1 MLHKRK
7 TLVVALAMIGA
18 TYAASAFADDADS
31 SSTTSSA
38 AANRVEVTGT
48 YLRGIKQQGANP
60 VTVIKT
66 EDLTKQG
73 IVNVEQAVAA
83 IAANTSAIT
92 AATSVGTDNGGAAF
106 ADLRGLGEQ
115 YTLVLLDGRRMAN
128 QASNGLAVD
137 LNAIPLATID
147 HIDVYK
153 GGASATYGTDAIAG
167 VINFVTKKSV
177 QGATI
182 EARILDPQ
190 HPGGMTKEVSVTGG
204 KGSLVDD
211 GFNVYG
217 SFTASKTNEI
227 KTSDRDFA
235 SNRLNPQGVSS
246 NTFPSNFV
254 PLDGNG
260 KPLNIPG
267 QFDDKGNP
275 VPYGTLNTT
284 APNCQPPVLVGNG
297 TGKAC
302 REQTPLFYGIQPEIE
317 QYTLTGKASKQINE
331 DNLVALQYIGTQT
344 TTKTRIAPTP
354 LLTYTNDF
362 FNLPST
368 SPYFGLANAPAG
380 TDSLELH
387 SRSIPAGDRLDEV
400 VSTTQRIM
408 ATADGM
414 IGDWA
419 YAGGLAYSQNQVRH
433 YLTGGYVDG
442 SKLQDAF
449 NDGTLNPFGD
459 SAAGAWD
466 SVALN
471 GKIEEDKYA
480 TTLADFHVNKDIF
493 ALPAG
498 NVQFAAGVEARHE
511 SLDANFTPLAAQA
524 LSTGL
529 ESSKNTSGSRNSQA
543 IFAQFDIP
551 VTEKFNAGLA
561 VRDDYFSDFGN
572 TVNPEV
578 KFTYQPIE
586 QIKFRGNASTGFRA
600 PSLYNIYQPNQQTN
614 TAGQYDD
621 PVLCKG
627 GVLQPGGN
635 QGRDC
640 AAQQQLLIGGSN
652 NLKPE
657 KSNSASFG
665 FVVEPIKAVTASA
678 DFFWTN
684 IHDTIG
690 VLSETAIFDDPD
702 KYADRFVR
710 DPSTQKLL
718 YVIDTTQN
726 LGNTMISGI
735 DLSATVRLP
744 KTDIGNFAITY
755 DGTYLTKFDY
765 QHEKDGQYYHG
776 IGQFSD
782 YNNAPIFRY
791 KQDLNLNWNK
801 GNFSGLLGSTY
812 QTGYHDMYEG
822 NRVASYILWNL
833 SGTYVYQK
841 NLSITFGIK
850 NLFDK
855 EPPYSN
861 QDYAFQQGYDPRFF
875 DSVGRAYYLQAS
887 YKM

>member
-1 MLHKRK
+1 
-7 TLVVALAMIGA
+7 MIGA

-31 SSTTSSA
+31 STSSA

-48 YLRGIKQQGANP
+48 YLRGIKQQNATP
-60 VTVIKT
+60 MTVIKT

-153 GGASATYGTDAIAG
+153 GGATATYGTDAIAG

-182 EARILDPQ
+182 EARILSPQ
-190 HPGGMTKEVSVTGG
+190 HPGGLTKEVSVTGG

-217 SFTASKTNEI
+217 SFTASKSNEI
-227 KTSDRDFA
+227 KTTDRDFA
-235 SNRLNPQGVSS
+235 TNNLNPIGVSGNS
-246 NTFPSNFV
+246 FPANYV
-254 PLDGNG
+254 PLDGSGNALINPATG
-260 KPLNIPG
+260 KAYPAT
-267 QFDDKGNP
+267 NP
-275 VPYGTLNTT
+275 I
-284 APNCQPPVLVGNG
+284 APNCAPPTTVPYNG
-297 TGKAC
+297 TC
-302 REQTPLFYGIQPEIE
+302 REQSPLFYGIQPEVE

-344 TTKTRIAPTP
+344 TTKTRVAPTP

-362 FNLPST
+362 FTLPSS
-368 SPYFGLANAPAG
+368 SPYFSLANAPAG

-387 SRSIPAGDRLDEV
+387 ARSIPAGDRMDEV

-414 IGDWA
+414 IGSWA

-442 SKLQDAF
+442 SKLQGAF
-449 NDGTLNPFGD
+449 DDGTLNPFGD
-459 SAAGAWD
+459 SAPGAWD

-471 GKIEEDKYA
+471 GKIEEDKYS
-480 TTLADFHVNKDIF
+480 TTLADFHVNKDIYT
-493 ALPAG
+493 LPAG
-498 NVQFAAGVEARHE
+498 AIQFAAGVEARHE
-511 SLDANFTPLAAQA
+511 SLDSVFTGLAQSA

-529 ESSKNTSGSRNSQA
+529 ESAQNTSGSRNSQA
-543 IFAQFDIP
+543 IFAQLAIP
-551 VTEKFNAGLA
+551 VTETLNVNLA
-561 VRDDYFSDFGN
+561 ARDDYFSDFGN
-572 TVNPEV
+572 TANPEV
-578 KFTYQPIE
+578 KFTWQPIE
-586 QIKFRGNASTGFRA
+586 QIKFRGNASSGFRA

-614 TAGQYDD
+614 TAGQYND
-621 PVLCKG
+621 PLMCPNG
-627 GVLQPGGN
+627 NLQPGGN

-640 AAQQQLLIGGSN
+640 EAQQQLLIGGSKD
-652 NLKPE
+652 LKPE
-657 KSNSASFG
+657 KSDSASFG
-665 FVVEPIKAVTASA
+665 FVIEPIKAVTASV
-678 DFFWTN
+678 DFWWTN

-690 VLSETAIFDDPD
+690 TLSESAIFADPD

-744 KTDIGNFAITY
+744 KTDAGNFSITY

-765 QHEKDGQYYHG
+765 QHEKDGQYFHG

-801 GNFSGLLGSTY
+801 GNFSGILGSTY
-812 QTGYHDMYEG
+812 QTGYQDMYEG

-833 SGTYVYQK
+833 SGTYVYHK
-841 NLSITFGIK
+841 DLTITAGIK

-855 EPPYSN
+855 APPYSN